1 MIRITTLIE
10 NSIGE
15 HLALRNEHGLS
26 ICIEMPGN
34 KILFDAGQSGD
45 FIYNAHQLQIDLTD
59 LECVVLSHGHY
70 DHTGG
75 LRDLLNVTTG
85 FELVT
90 GRGFFRE
97 KYAERNGAHEY
108 LGNNFTAEF
117 LKKRNILYSELREL
131 VRELVPGV
139 FVVGFF
145 PRVNID
151 EKINKRFK
159 LLTHD
164 GFTDDDFKDE
174 VMIVVDTPLGLVA
187 IMGCA
192 HPGMRNM
199 LDEVKSRFKKPVYA
213 VLGGTHLVEASQ
225 EASDASIEY
234 LIKNNIK
241 IIGVS
246 HCTGEKAGKLLE
258 NSSSGYFYNR
268 TGSSLTIF

>member
-26 ICIEMPGN
+26 ICIEMPRN

-117 LKKRNILYSELREL
+117 
-131 VRELVPGV
+131 
-139 FVVGFF
+139 
-145 PRVNID
+145 
-151 EKINKRFK
+151 
-159 LLTHD
+159 
-164 GFTDDDFKDE
+164 
-174 VMIVVDTPLGLVA
+174 
-187 IMGCA
+187 
-192 HPGMRNM
+192 
-199 LDEVKSRFKKPVYA
+199 
-213 VLGGTHLVEASQ
+213 
-225 EASDASIEY
+225 
-234 LIKNNIK
+234 
-241 IIGVS
+241 
-246 HCTGEKAGKLLE
+246 
-258 NSSSGYFYNR
+258 
-268 TGSSLTIF
+268 